1 MAVQSASSNPAI
13 RMSRVNISLTRGKG
27 LEKAGRIT
35 DFPTRCSP
43 SGHLFRAINR
53 VIVPRPSTPDGGNGR
68 GPEMLP
74 GQRVPTTRQYATPRD
89 SAKLLRAREST
100 LTDLLSLRSNRC
112 KTLRGRTWMYFKYK
126 KGLIH
131 V

>member
-13 RMSRVNISLTRGKG
+13 RKSRVNISLTCGKG

-68 GPEMLP
+68 GPEMSP
-74 GQRVPTTRQYATPRD
+74 GQRDPTTRQYA
-89 SAKLLRAREST
+89 SFWVLAFLLWVREST
-100 LTDLLSLRSNRC
+100 LLVL
-112 KTLRGRTWMYFKYK
+112 F
-126 KGLIH
+126 
-131 V
+131 